1 MKDVFLQACQ
11 GIKPQYTPVWFM
23 RQAGRYMPQYQK
35 IRQKYDFLTMCKT
48 PEIAAEV
55 TMQPVKV
62 LNVDA
67 AILFPI
73 F

>member
-1 MKDVFLQACQ
+1 
-11 GIKPQYTPVWFM
+11 
-23 RQAGRYMPQYQK
+23 MPEYQK

-55 TMQPVKV
+55 TLQPVKI

-67 AILFPI
+67 AILFFQI
-73 F
+73 S